1 VIFNRLTWFL
11 AGTLQRRMVAGMT
24 LVMAITMSLFVLDMT
39 RRQEAV
45 ALQQHVLQA
54 RALTQSVSAS
64 SAVWVASR
72 DYSGLQEIIAA
83 LEHYPNLAHAIVLDS
98 RGQVLA
104 HSDRKRIGLYLTGLP
119 DQPLLQV
126 LQKTIR
132 MVDVASPILLG
143 GKPIGWVRIGLNGKG
158 LEADI
163 AEIHRNGLIFALAAV
178 MLGALLAVLT
188 GRYLTRRLD
197 LIQEVVDQVE
207 TGNADVRVQLAG
219 NDEAKRL
226 GLAVNA
232 MLDALSQRAESLQ
245 QSEQRFRSMI
255 ENAGDAI
262 YIHDHNGKILSANQ
276 VCCCQTGYTLDELL
290 MSPVSLIDRQIDVQ
304 TLEETWH
311 LATVAPARFPM
322 TLKTVHTRKDGSSF
336 PAEVRLSLLPAGDDV
351 HFVAMVRDI
360 TERKRAED
368 ELLRAKAAAETANTT
383 KSEFLANMSH
393 EIRTPMN
400 GVIGNAQLLRFTDL
414 TEEQSRYLEYIEA
427 DAKHLVSVIN
437 DLLDISKIEAGKME
451 LEQTSFSL
459 RGCINDLLKPMT
471 PRIATKGL
479 IFNTEI
485 ANTVPDALTGDQLRL
500 KQILRNLVG
509 NAIKFT
515 DQGSITLRVEL
526 LERSENMALFYFS
539 VIDTGIGIP
548 QEALERLFT
557 PFTQADSSV
566 TRKFGGTGLG
576 LSICNRLAG
585 LMGGNISVESSEG
598 AGSCFHVTLPFQT
611 RQAGTLPQEEPLQ
624 ANTSPGWQGTPLTI
638 LLVDDSQTSQIMAAN
653 LLRHFD
659 HRVETAENGAD
670 ALEQWRKDSFDI
682 ILMDIQ
688 MPVMDGLEAM
698 RIIREEERTTN
709 RHTAIIALT
718 AHALVEQRNHLLSS
732 GFDGYV
738 SKPLDIAVLHTEM
751 KRVLNPKTDTP
762 EYCRLD

>member
-1 VIFNRLTWFL
+1 
-11 AGTLQRRMVAGMT
+11 
-24 LVMAITMSLFVLDMT
+24 
-39 RRQEAV
+39 
-45 ALQQHVLQA
+45 
-54 RALTQSVSAS
+54 
-64 SAVWVASR
+64 
-72 DYSGLQEIIAA
+72 
-83 LEHYPNLAHAIVLDS
+83 
-98 RGQVLA
+98 
-104 HSDRKRIGLYLTGLP
+104 
-119 DQPLLQV
+119 
-126 LQKTIR
+126 
-132 MVDVASPILLG
+132 
-143 GKPIGWVRIGLNGKG
+143 
-158 LEADI
+158 
-163 AEIHRNGLIFALAAV
+163 
-178 MLGALLAVLT
+178 
-188 GRYLTRRLD
+188 
-197 LIQEVVDQVE
+197 
-207 TGNADVRVQLAG
+207 
-219 NDEAKRL
+219 
-226 GLAVNA
+226 
-232 MLDALSQRAESLQ
+232 
-245 QSEQRFRSMI
+245 
-255 ENAGDAI
+255 
-262 YIHDHNGKILSANQ
+262 
-276 VCCCQTGYTLDELL
+276 
-290 MSPVSLIDRQIDVQ
+290 
-304 TLEETWH
+304 
-311 LATVAPARFPM
+311 
-322 TLKTVHTRKDGSSF
+322 
-336 PAEVRLSLLPAGDDV
+336 
-351 HFVAMVRDI
+351 
-360 TERKRAED
+360 
-368 ELLRAKAAAETANTT
+368 
-383 KSEFLANMSH
+383 
-393 EIRTPMN
+393 
-400 GVIGNAQLLRFTDL
+400 
-414 TEEQSRYLEYIEA
+414 
-427 DAKHLVSVIN
+427 
-437 DLLDISKIEAGKME
+437 ME